1 LNQDPGCPRRRPEA
15 WIPLVPGMAVAL
27 WVLTIAMACGSATG
41 ATAPFLP
48 IGGTYAVTV
57 VIAESAVGSLIR
69 SDTVLGQ
76 LSFSAASR
84 TGAFTGSYG
93 IDGIQGNSAG
103 QEKVDGSLHFSEFG
117 QPIAS
122 PPPPLEDDLL
132 IEHVV
137 IVCDWSTATGGQMTG
152 RVVQAD
158 GGLRSLTITG
168 SVQVVCTPPP
178 TLAPV
183 TATVTLDAVGVLE
196 N

>member
-1 LNQDPGCPRRRPEA
+1 
-15 WIPLVPGMAVAL
+15 MARVLLATVTAGAL
-27 WVLTIAMACGSATG
+27 SVLSFATACSSATG
-41 ATAPFLP
+41 VTAPFPP
-48 IGGTYAVTV
+48 IGGTYAVTA
-57 VIAESAVGSLIR
+57 VIAESAGGSLIR

-93 IDGIQGNSAG
+93 IDGILGNSAG
-103 QEKVDGSLHFSEFG
+103 QEKVDGSLRFSEFG

-152 RVVQAD
+152 EVVQAD
-158 GGLRSLTITG
+158 GGLRRSLTITG